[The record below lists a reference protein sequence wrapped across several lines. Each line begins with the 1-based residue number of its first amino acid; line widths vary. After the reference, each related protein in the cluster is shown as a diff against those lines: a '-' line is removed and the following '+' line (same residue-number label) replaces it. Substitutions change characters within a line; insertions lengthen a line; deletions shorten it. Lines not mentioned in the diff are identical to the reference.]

1 MLDYNEITKNKFIVL
16 DGAPYEVLSS
26 NILRKQQRKPV
37 NQVKIKNLTTGKVV
51 EKAFHQS
58 DHVPE
63 ADIETKTIV
72 YIYNN
77 KGEFWFRDVVP
88 PAGGKSKR
96 FSLSEKI
103 VGDKMK
109 FIKENSDISALIF
122 DEKIIDIKIPIK
134 AELKVIEA
142 PPAVRGNTAQGANKQ
157 VVLETG
163 ATINAPIFINE
174 GDIIRINTETG
185 EYAERVN

>member
-1 MLDYNEITKNKFIVL
+1 MMLDYNEITKGKFIVL

-37 NQVKIKNLTTGKVV
+37 NQVKIKNLITSKVS

-58 DHVPE
+58 DSVEE
-63 ADIETKTIV
+63 ADIEIQTIV

-77 KGEFWFRDVVP
+77 KGEFWFRDVND
-88 PAGGKSKR
+88 KSKR
-96 FSLSEKI
+96 FNLSENI
-103 VGDKMK
+103 VSNKMK
-109 FIKENSDISALIF
+109 FVKENSEINALVF
-122 DEKIIDIKIPIK
+122 SDKIIDIKIPIK
-134 AELKVIEA
+134 AELKVTEA

-157 VVLETG
+157 VTLETG

-174 GDIIRINTETG
+174 GDIVRINTETG